1 MALVNS
7 LVPDTQLNEVVLTSA
22 SASHNCQLALGAAFR
37 HLNIPQ
43 VITTSIMLGL
53 GEHNELANGFLT
65 YLSFFIKL
73 VNNNVLAWVREKLPG
88 FEVQDFS
95 SHYWADGKMFLALME
110 ACKPGLSPQWKELD
124 SKERETN
131 IGEAFEIAKAQW
143 DLTPGF
149 GAGELEGE
157 SFGGSKLILF
167 IAGIKHATS
176 GSLVP
181 KMSEQYYKVGEYV
194 TLTLP
199 VKISSETTETLGVT
213 LECEANSQPQSL
225 DVKYNPNIKQ
235 AYIQITFESMD
246 CYKVTTKHVPKT
258 SPSMRI
264 PQFKF
269 PVWVIDP
276 SKCYISRALP
286 STLVVDQECIL
297 TVETKLAG
305 PGKLGCFVEPTDS
318 LSVTSDGEADE
329 SGEKHLRFKA
339 CKVGEISVSLQ
350 WGPYRINHGQMSVEI
365 VDPLNEERVQEEAN
379 SLTSDHME
387 AAGMG
392 LKGAFVNKPATFHI
406 NAGKP
411 GLLVN
416 KTLAIEIKPLDMTH
430 VDAKARILYDATDE
444 DNGTYAITYKVCGEG
459 KYEISICYKEKH
471 IPHSPYTIQAISGA
485 LKCRAFGSMIA
496 ESKPMI
502 VGKAVKFFVDS
513 TEAGDGEIAVNV
525 SDQDSRKLEAA
536 VSISKRN
543 EEQTAHSVQFIPK
556 QVGTYTASVK
566 WDGVPIPE
574 SPFQFKAS
582 YPGKVRVDNLPYS
595 EDYALVIPKPLSF
608 TIDTS
613 LAGEGK
619 LRAVA
624 LLSGSREEPF
634 QLQPMEDGKT
644 LATYTPSQKGEMS
657 LQLTFMGVRALK
669 HAWGCDI
676 VDPKSITLIAPRYYC
691 RTRETQE
698 IVVSGLSNHEIKYL
712 TISVAPSHGD
722 PPLIQNFNPNM
733 DGTATAIF
741 TPVLVGE
748 HLVNAQLAGEPVQ
761 NSPIKV
767 LAIAPDACKLDRS
780 IPDVLPIG
788 CEVEIQIDTSKAG
801 PGELTFT
808 CNALD
813 PSTTDC
819 VQVSIRD
826 RCIHFKG
833 VATGKASIS
842 LKLAKHDILSEP
854 HNVVVI
860 DPQQCTF
867 NCPMIEKG
875 SVTEG
880 DDVIVHIDTSR
891 AYGCT
896 PKARVEGQHQ
906 QQIQM
911 NLSEQK
917 QGHYT
922 ATFNAMVTGTYILQV
937 SIAGANT
944 KGSPLCFNIEPQKA
958 EVQGKFPSVL
968 RLGQSATVQITAS
981 KLDKKPK
988 VSWNTKGGF
997 GVSVQRLKDA
1007 TRETVKSKQQHR
1019 AQAVYDVT
1027 ITARKI
1033 GEHTVHLQVDGCQI
1047 NKQPSAIIVFD
1058 PSKCRI
1064 ESKFPKM
1071 MQRGVQHSKEI
1082 IINTR
1087 GAGKVDITSVSSE
1100 PSVLRT
1106 EPEQIDKDMYKVTLT
1121 PLESSTALVRV
1132 DIEFGGVALPR
1143 SPFSVSVC
1151 DAEQVL
1157 VEPTDLPMTY
1167 VNEPF
1172 NVMVHTEKAGKGT
1185 PEIKASYPRKIKAEI
1200 AESKETEYTIACTPL
1215 QVGTHSLS
1223 VFWNGLEVPNSPI
1236 AVQCCDPSKCK
1247 VEGVPKDGTAFQ
1259 KGAQHSKEVVVNA
1272 KEAGKAHV
1280 TAVSSDPSALC
1291 TELEQIDEDV
1301 YKVTLTPLESSTALV
1316 RVDLEF
1322 GGVALPGSPFSVSV
1336 CDAEQV
1342 LVEPTDL
1349 PMTYVNKPFNIIVR
1363 TEKAGK
1369 GTPEIKASDP
1379 RKIKAEIVESKEIEY
1394 TIACTPLQVGT
1405 HSLSVFW
1412 NGLEVPNSPIIVQCC
1427 DPSKCK
1433 VEGVPKDGTALEKGA
1448 QHSKEVIVNAKESG
1462 KADVTAVSSDPS
1474 ALCIELE
1481 QIDEDVYKVTLI
1493 LLESSTAPVRVDL
1506 DFGGVALPGSPFS
1519 VSVCDAE
1526 QVLVEPTNLPMTY
1539 VNEPFGLTIH
1549 TDKAGKGTPE
1559 IKVSDPRNIKAEI
1572 AETKETEYTIAC
1584 TPLQVGTH
1592 SLSLFWNGLEV
1603 PNSPIAVQCCDPS
1616 KCKVE
1621 GVPKDGTAFQ
1631 KGAQHS
1637 KEVIVNAKESGKA
1650 DVTAVSS
1657 DPSALC
1663 IELEQIDEDV
1673 YKVTLILL
1681 ENSTAP
1687 VRVDLD
1693 FGGVALPG
1701 SPFSVSVCDAEQ
1713 VLVEPTNLPM
1723 TYVNEPFGLT
1733 IHTDKAGKGTPEIK
1747 VSDPR
1752 NIKAEI
1758 AESKETEYT
1767 IACTPLQVGTHSLSL
1782 FWNGLEVPNSPIAV
1796 HCCDPSK
1803 CKVEGVPKD
1812 GTAFQKG
1819 AQHSQKVIVNA
1830 SEAGKADVTAV
1841 SSDPSAL
1848 CIELEQIDEDVYK
1861 VTLTPLESS
1870 TATVRVDL
1878 EFGGGALPGSP
1889 FLVSVCD
1896 ADKVLVE
1903 PTDLPMT
1910 YVNEPIDLTI
1920 RTERAGKGTPEI
1932 KVSDPVK
1939 MKVGIAQSKE
1949 GEYAISCTP
1958 LQVGTHCLSVFWN
1971 GLEVPNSPIAVQ
1983 CCDPSKCK
1991 VEGVPKDGTAFK
2003 KGAQHSKKVIVNAKE
2018 SGKADVTAVS
2028 SDPSALYIELEQID
2042 EDVYKVTLTPLESST
2057 ALVRVDIEF
2066 GGVALLGSPFS
2077 VSVCDAEQVLVEP
2090 TDLPMTY
2097 VNEPFDVTVR
2107 TEKAGKGTP
2116 QIKVSDPRKIV
2127 AEIAESK
2134 EGGEYTISCT
2144 PLQVG
2149 THSLSV
2155 FWNGLEVPNSP
2166 IAVQSCDP
2174 SKCKVEGV
2182 PKDGSSTTQTT
2193 IVVGVD
2199 SSKAGEGETRAQVEY
2214 SDKSIQELPLRHEAF
2229 FTVTPS
2235 KNGFTKLKL
2244 TFNRREIVNQ
2254 RFKFMEQSSHKL
2266 WWYIIILLFLFIAII
2281 VLYLYT
2287 KYSPSQK
2294 FI

>member
-7 LVPDTQLNEVVLTSA
+7 LVPDTQLNEVILTSA

-37 HLNIPQ
+37 HLKIPQ

-65 YLSFFIKL
+65 YLSFFIKP
-73 VNNNVLAWVREKLPG
+73 VKNNVLAWVREKLPG

-157 SFGGSKLILF
+157 SFGESKLILF

-199 VKISSETTETLGVT
+199 VKISSETTDTLGVT
-213 LECEANSQPQSL
+213 LEGEANSQPQSL

-235 AYIQITFESMD
+235 AYIQIKFESMD

-329 SGEKHLRFKA
+329 TGEKHLRFKA

-350 WGPYRINHGQMSVEI
+350 WGPYRINHGQMSVKI

-430 VDAKARILYDATDE
+430 ADTKASILYDATDE

-459 KYEISICYKEKH
+459 KYQIGICYKEKH

-513 TEAGDGEIAVNV
+513 TEAGDGEIAVYV
-525 SDQDSRKLEAA
+525 SDQDGRNLEAA

-543 EEQTAHSVQFIPK
+543 EEQTAQHSVQFIPK

-582 YPGKVRVDNLPYS
+582 YPGRVRVDGLPYS

-634 QLQPMEDGKT
+634 QLQPLEDGKT

-676 VDPKSITLIAPRYYC
+676 VDPKSIALIAPRSYC

-748 HLVNAQLAGEPVQ
+748 HLVNAKLAGEPVQ

-788 CEVEIQIDTSKAG
+788 CEVETQIDTSKAG

-808 CNALD
+808 CNPLD

-842 LKLAKHDILSEP
+842 LKLAEHDILSEP
-854 HNVVVI
+854 HKVVVI

-880 DDVIVHIDTSR
+880 DDVIVHINTSR

-896 PKARVEGQHQ
+896 PQARVDGQHQ

-988 VSWNTKGGF
+988 VSWNIKGGF

-1047 NKQPSAIIVFD
+1047 KEQPSAIIVFD

-1087 GAGKVDITSVSSE
+1087 GAGKVDVTSVSSE

-1106 EPEQIDKDMYKVTLT
+1106 EPEQIDKD
-1121 PLESSTALVRV
+1121 
-1132 DIEFGGVALPR
+1132 
-1143 SPFSVSVC
+1143 
-1151 DAEQVL
+1151 
-1157 VEPTDLPMTY
+1157 
-1167 VNEPF
+1167 
-1172 NVMVHTEKAGKGT
+1172 
-1185 PEIKASYPRKIKAEI
+1185 
-1200 AESKETEYTIACTPL
+1200 
-1215 QVGTHSLS
+1215 
-1223 VFWNGLEVPNSPI
+1223 
-1236 AVQCCDPSKCK
+1236 
-1247 VEGVPKDGTAFQ
+1247 
-1259 KGAQHSKEVVVNA
+1259 
-1272 KEAGKAHV
+1272 
-1280 TAVSSDPSALC
+1280 
-1291 TELEQIDEDV
+1291 V
-1301 YKVTLTPLESSTALV
+1301 YKVTLTPLESSTAPV

-1349 PMTYVNKPFNIIVR
+1349 PMTYVNEPFDLTIRTEKAGKGTPQIKASNPRKIKAEIAESKEREYTIACIPLQVGTHSLSLFWNGLEVPNSPITVKCCDPSKCKVEGVPKDGTAFRKGAQHSKKVIVNTKGAGKADVTAISSDPSALCTELEQIDEDVYRVTLTPLESSTAPVRVDLKFGGVALPGSPFSVSVCDADQVLVEPTDLPMTYVNEPFDLTIR

-1369 GTPEIKASDP
+1369 GTPEIKVSNP
-1379 RKIKAEIVESKEIEY
+1379 RKIKAEIAESKETEY
-1394 TIACTPLQVGT
+1394 TIACTPLQVGTHSLSLFWNSLEVPNSPIIVQCCDPSKCKVEGVPIDGTAFPKGAQHSKKVIVKAKEAGKADVTAVSSDPSALCTELEQIDEDVYRVTLTPLESSTAPVRVDLKFGGVALPGSPFSVSVCDADQVLVEPTDLPMTYVNEPFDLTIRTEKAGKGTPEIKVSDPIKIKAGIAQSKEGEYAISCTPLQVGT

-1433 VEGVPKDGTALEKGA
+1433 MEGVPKDGTAFQKGA
-1448 QHSKEVIVNAKESG
+1448 QHSKKVIVNAKEAG

-1474 ALCIELE
+1474 ALCTELE
-1481 QIDEDVYKVTLI
+1481 QIDEDVYKVTLTP
-1493 LLESSTAPVRVDL
+1493 LESSTAPVRVDL
-1506 DFGGVALPGSPFS
+1506 KFGGVALPGSPFS
-1519 VSVCDAE
+1519 VSVCDAD
-1526 QVLVEPTNLPMTY
+1526 QVLVEPTDLPMTY
-1539 VNEPFGLTIH
+1539 VNEPFDLTIH
-1549 TDKAGKGTPE
+1549 TEKAGKGTPE
-1559 IKVSDPRNIKAEI
+1559 IKVSDPVKIKAGIAQSKEGEYAISCTPLQVGTHSLSLFWNGLEVPNSPIIVQCCDPSKCKVEGVPKDGTAFQKGAQHSKNVIVNAKEAGKADVTAVSSDPSALCTELEQIDEDVYKVTLTPLESSTAPVRVDLKFGGVALPGSPFSVSICDAEQVLVEPTDLTYVNEPFDLTIRTEKAGKGTPEIKASNPRKIKAEI
-1572 AETKETEYTIAC
+1572 AESKETEYTIAC

-1637 KEVIVNAKESGKA
+1637 K
-1650 DVTAVSS
+1650 
-1657 DPSALC
+1657 
-1663 IELEQIDEDV
+1663 
-1673 YKVTLILL
+1673 
-1681 ENSTAP
+1681 
-1687 VRVDLD
+1687 
-1693 FGGVALPG
+1693 
-1701 SPFSVSVCDAEQ
+1701 
-1713 VLVEPTNLPM
+1713 
-1723 TYVNEPFGLT
+1723 
-1733 IHTDKAGKGTPEIK
+1733 
-1747 VSDPR
+1747 
-1752 NIKAEI
+1752 
-1758 AESKETEYT
+1758 
-1767 IACTPLQVGTHSLSL
+1767 
-1782 FWNGLEVPNSPIAV
+1782 
-1796 HCCDPSK
+1796 
-1803 CKVEGVPKD
+1803 
-1812 GTAFQKG
+1812 
-1819 AQHSQKVIVNA
+1819 KVIVNTK
-1830 SEAGKADVTAV
+1830 EAGKADVTAV

-1848 CIELEQIDEDVYK
+1848 CTELEQIDEDVYK

-1870 TATVRVDL
+1870 TAPMRVDL
-1878 EFGGGALPGSP
+1878 EFGGVALP
-1889 FLVSVCD
+1889 
-1896 ADKVLVE
+1896 
-1903 PTDLPMT
+1903 
-1910 YVNEPIDLTI
+1910 
-1920 RTERAGKGTPEI
+1920 
-1932 KVSDPVK
+1932 
-1939 MKVGIAQSKE
+1939 
-1949 GEYAISCTP
+1949 
-1958 LQVGTHCLSVFWN
+1958 
-1971 GLEVPNSPIAVQ
+1971 
-1983 CCDPSKCK
+1983 
-1991 VEGVPKDGTAFK
+1991 
-2003 KGAQHSKKVIVNAKE
+2003 
-2018 SGKADVTAVS
+2018 
-2028 SDPSALYIELEQID
+2028 
-2042 EDVYKVTLTPLESST
+2042 
-2057 ALVRVDIEF
+2057 
-2066 GGVALLGSPFS
+2066 GSPFS

-2097 VNEPFDVTVR
+2097 VNELFNVMLR

-2116 QIKVSDPRKIV
+2116 EIKVSDPVKIK
-2127 AEIAESK
+2127 AGIAQSK
-2134 EGGEYTISCT
+2134 EGEYAIACT

-2166 IAVQSCDP
+2166 LSVQSCDP

-2193 IVVGVD
+2193 IVVSVD
-2199 SSKAGEGETRAQVEY
+2199 SSKAGEGEARAQVEY
-2214 SDKSIQELPLRHEAF
+2214 SDKSIEELPLRQEAF
-2229 FTVTPS
+2229 FTVTLS

-2244 TFNRREIVNQ
+2244 TFNGREIVNQ
-2254 RFKFMEQSSHKL
+2254 RFKFIEKSSHKL

-2287 KYSPSQK
+2287 KYSPSEK